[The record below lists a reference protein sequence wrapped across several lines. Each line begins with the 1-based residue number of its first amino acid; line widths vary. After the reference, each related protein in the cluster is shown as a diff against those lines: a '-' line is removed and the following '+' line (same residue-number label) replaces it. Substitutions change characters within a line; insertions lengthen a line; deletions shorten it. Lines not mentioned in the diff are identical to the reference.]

1 MMALDH
7 RVLRVVELC
16 RAAALRGEACPKNGV
31 LAAAVGARSG
41 STVVDLLYKATLAGL
56 IRVYRGQ
63 CSRIVEAADGSWRTA
78 GVITAPH
85 WRDRPGASPQA
96 KPGQVKARPKPSQ
109 QTAPTARTEAA
120 PPARPLPAP
129 APAPAA
135 PVALS
140 VELVTARLM
149 ARVGGARPARGCRYP
164 MWPNTE
170 RPPQPPLFC
179 SEPVQPGSSYCPAH
193 HALCR
198 VSPRDW
204 ATINAMGPTRGWGSV
219 PR

>member
-1 MMALDH
+1 MMALDD

-16 RAAALRGEACPKNGV
+16 RAAALRGEGCPKNDA
-31 LAAAVGARSG
+31 LAGAVGARSRA
-41 STVVDLLYKATLAGL
+41 TAVELMQKAAQAGL
-56 IRVYRGQ
+56 VRVHRGQ

-96 KPGQVKARPKPSQ
+96 KPRQVKARPKPSQ
-109 QTAPTARTEAA
+109 QIAPTARTEAA

-140 VELVTARLM
+140 VALVTARLM
-149 ARVGGARPARGCRYP
+149 ARLGGAKPVRGCRYP
-164 MWPNTE
+164 MWSNAE
-170 RPPQPPLFC
+170 RPPQPAIFC
-179 SEPVQPGSSYCPAH
+179 LEPVQPGSSYCPAH
-193 HALCR
+193 HALCHAGL
-198 VSPRDW
+198 RDW
-204 ATINAMGPTRGWGSV
+204 ARINGIGPTRGWGSV

>member
-1 MMALDH
+1 MMALDP

-16 RAAALRGEACPKNGV
+16 RAAALRGEACPKNDA
-31 LAAAVGARSG
+31 LAGAVGARSRA
-41 STVVDLLYKATLAGL
+41 TAVELMQKATQAGL

-63 CSRIVEAADGSWRTA
+63 CFRIVEATDGSWRTA

-96 KPGQVKARPKPSQ
+96 KPRQVKARRKPSLS
-109 QTAPTARTEAA
+109 TAPTARTEAA
-120 PPARPLPAP
+120 RAARPLPAP

-135 PVALS
+135 PEPLS

-170 RPPQPPLFC
+170 RPPQPAIFC
-179 SEPVQPGSSYCPAH
+179 SEPVQLGSSYCPAH
-193 HALCR
+193 HALCH
-198 VSPRDW
+198 VGLRDW
-204 ATINAMGPTRGWGSV
+204 ASINPIGPTRGWGSV